1 MSDKIAK
8 LKTMLELLQNDTIT
22 PQELTKFL
30 AAVVGAVN
38 QAKIDLKSLSKE
50 NLDTI
55 KASVALIAKE
65 RLALLSEVDEKNSK
79 ASTKFDVQLAEV
91 RTLLEEVKAIE
102 VKDGEDGKDADEELV
117 VETVLARIP
126 KPEEMSGESI
136 VDKINDLSVDPENQ
150 IDAAHIKNLPEMAR
164 QMVGGVVARNIYQMG
179 DVVLDSLTDGDAL
192 VWVAANN
199 RWENGAGAGGGAVD
213 SVNGQTGVVVLDTGD
228 LAESGNLFFTDE
240 RAQDAIG
247 AMVGDT
253 DTIDLT
259 YTDVTPLLK
268 ADVRVQMSI
277 TSDASGLK
285 LVGDA
290 ATPGNSKY
298 YGTNGS
304 GTKGFYDVPGGG
316 TGITRT
322 ITSSAGAFTAGSTA
336 GVDYVY
342 LITGAHAVALPTAV
356 GNTNRYT
363 FKNNHSAAITIT
375 PDGVETVE
383 GGATLSL
390 NPLASVDLISN
401 NSVWFVI

>member
-1 MSDKIAK
+1 
-8 LKTMLELLQNDTIT
+8 MLELLQNDTIT

-38 QAKIDLKSLSKE
+38 QAKIDLKNLSQE

-65 RLALLSEVDEKNSK
+65 RIALLGEVDEKNSK
-79 ASTKFDVQLAEV
+79 AATKFDVQLAEV
-91 RTLLEEVKAIE
+91 RALIEEVKAIE
-102 VKDGEDGKDADEELV
+102 VKDGEDGKDADEELI

-179 DVVLDSLTDGDAL
+179 DVVLDSLTDGEAL

-199 RWENGAGAGGGAVD
+199 RWENGAVAGSITTIVGI
-213 SVNGQTGVVVLDTGD
+213 TGTKAEYNTSLTDGD
-228 LAESGNLFFTDE
+228 FLFVGDVTQYTDE
-240 RAQDAIG
+240 NAQDA
-247 AMVGDT
+247 VGTILADT
-253 DTIDLT
+253 DTVNAT
-259 YTDVTPLLK
+259 YTDNTPEIK
-268 ADVRVQMSI
+268 FDVRTQMSV

-285 LVGDA
+285 LSGDS

-298 YGTNGS
+298 YGTNGA

-322 ITSSAGAFTAGSTA
+322 VTSSSGAFTAGSTA
-336 GVDYVY
+336 GIDYVY